1 VDSATWLF
9 IGLFVLAAAVG
20 SVLWLTSARPPRR
33 RRAYKRFQRFLHEG
47 NWSGALEAVKE
58 LQELGPLSQ
67 FWDGRARNAEGEC
80 LRRAGDATLG
90 DKKYEEAL
98 QHYVASAK
106 LLGTSETDARERVIG
121 TMLAEVRRL
130 FAITTGSDT
139 APIRQ
144 LIDRIFKIQSPCPE
158 AWFWQGLC
166 YVRESLTDRAIES
179 LRKAVEASGK
189 AFVDP
194 PLYLGAFLLRLGR
207 PAEALRYLA
216 EANRL
221 EPSCPFVAWQLGL
234 ALVAA
239 NGDAGLAVRAL
250 QRALTPRGL
259 PMWVK
264 APERA
269 WTEGFPD
276 PGRSFVPRLATQQR
290 FVCPVFGS
298 DVAAMARQGFFALSQ
313 AQYRLGNFQEAANI
327 CDNLLKE
334 AAPTVPVLR
343 GLGLALARLQRYD
356 DAFKHLRAAFEM
368 EEQKSPFTAGYLALC
383 GAKGRPNQ
391 ADDKAK
397 NVAWAIRLLSKYH
410 DEIVGSGQQAVGG
423 ERQAGGGQ
431 QALGGEKQADGSA
444 HCPLPTAHVI
454 EWADL
459 CSTVFAEA
467 RSEQVPVAVEDV
479 SRCCDVLGAVAAAD
493 APAAGAYD
501 HLAALQLD
509 AIRPRHAWLYCR
521 AAAEHSFRGQH
532 DLDLFAIA
540 FRQRAD
546 AEAFFAQRS
555 WTFADVEFTYLQR
568 WAEAHPGSFP
578 DVFGPD
584 YVSGG
589 ERLLLERSKRL
600 EEAGQAEASLT
611 SANVLL
617 KLQPNSG
624 AGHDRLAQL
633 HFKQGDL
640 DQAAQTLADWA
651 ARHPR
656 DYRPLLRLA
665 LLQQQRGDVPGRTM
679 ALDGA
684 LALTSGPVRAE
695 VAFLGARL
703 ALTNTSLASKDDGA
717 ATNGPAANLRDEFKE
732 VFRYLAEALRA
743 RPDHTGALSL
753 LAGVRWLAGDRAGL
767 AGLAR
772 YLRRPDVADGRFQ
785 FLAAVSYLVAADY
798 PSATASAQRAAADPA
813 LAVESQYVIGLAHLQ
828 NNDFAAAATALQVVG
843 LAQDSPSAEH
853 ARALL
858 GRLAFAERSCND
870 AVYWWQMLD
879 AGKRTAWKF
888 DEPLRGAMYL
898 SALQAYQTGRYE
910 QAAEQLRQAG
920 RLGWRDRNL
929 GPLLGL
935 ALFKEGQRRFYA
947 IANNHTPRAQDGDGS
962 APALPAD
969 TANSHAAAADWQ
981 PAANY
986 LEQAAKVGLKDAN
999 ASYLL
1004 GLAHRRRGEIDEARA
1019 ALRRINPPD
1028 PDVWLQLGLL
1038 SVNERQ
1044 LAQAEQEFAQA
1055 WQLNGKSFAAGANLL
1070 LARLALGR
1078 SAEAAQLGPAIVG
1091 LAPNPEE
1098 WYLFT
1103 LLSAVLRGS
1112 QNGNGAPDDPVLTQM
1127 TAEDEQRLLTVM
1139 RGLGQLDTVNLLL
1152 QALTAA
1158 RPASAGLKEAHFET
1172 MLLAG
1177 KRLLDR
1183 CDWSAAERLLNPLA
1197 NERELPPATL
1207 AALFNLRGCVACL
1220 CQDFESGIRHFQAA
1234 LRLAGAD
1241 LAVHQNLALTHEW
1254 QGELEKAELHWNR
1267 WFDLVER
1274 RRATPGDHQKFW
1286 QQLAYEGFVRLATV
1300 YSEKERWQQSLYYLE
1315 SAQRLRPDNVET
1327 LERLFHMYHQARRP
1341 DQARRALQQLQNL
1354 KPGEPQFELYE
1365 LDLIDINELD
1375 DLERWLNDVSRILQ
1389 RYQNDPRVADRS
1401 VTMLANAVS
1410 YMSRLS
1416 DQLTEQLNKVMK
1428 QVRSLDNYQINWS
1441 AVHDV
1446 MRDLRREFQKLR
1458 RLVSKCHALATHG
1471 DHRRILRDL
1480 AEHLDRKIDYCR
1492 RWQGD

>member
-9 IGLFVLAAAVG
+9 IGLFVLATAVG
-20 SVLWLTSARPPRR
+20 LVLWLTSARPPRR
-33 RRAYKRFQRFLHEG
+33 RRAYKRSQRLLHEG

-58 LQELGPLSQ
+58 LQELGPLPA
-67 FWDGRARNAEGEC
+67 FWEGRARHAEGEC
-80 LRRAGDATLG
+80 LRRAGEATLG
-90 DKKYEEAL
+90 DKKYEESL

-106 LLGTSETDARERVIG
+106 LLGTSEADARERVIG

-130 FAITTGSDT
+130 FAITSGTDT

-166 YVRESLTDRAIES
+166 YIRESLTDRAIES
-179 LRKAVEASGK
+179 LRKAVDASGK
-189 AFVDP
+189 ALIDP

-207 PAEALRYLA
+207 PAEAVRYLA

-221 EPSCPFVAWQLGL
+221 DSSCPFVAWQLGL

-276 PGRSFVPRLATQQR
+276 PGRSFVPRLAKQHP

-334 AAPTVPVLR
+334 AAPTLPVLR
-343 GLGLALARLQRYD
+343 GLGLALARLERYD
-356 DAFKHLRAAFEM
+356 DAFKHLRAAYEM

-391 ADDKAK
+391 ADDKPK

-410 DEIVGSGQQAVGG
+410 DEVVVSGQG
-423 ERQAGGGQ
+423 
-431 QALGGEKQADGSA
+431 LGASEKPDPDPKQPSA
-444 HCPLPTAHVI
+444 ISHPPPATSHSI
-454 EWADL
+454 EWAEL
-459 CSTVFAEA
+459 CSAVFAEA
-467 RSEQVPVAVEDV
+467 RAEQVPVAVEDL
-479 SRCCDVLGAVAAAD
+479 SRCCDVLGAVDAAD
-493 APAAGAYD
+493 AAAAGAYD
-501 HLAALQLD
+501 HLAAVQLD
-509 AIRPRHAWLYCR
+509 AIRPRHAFLYCR
-521 AAAEHSFRGQH
+521 AAEQHGFRGQR
-532 DLDLFAIA
+532 DLDLFAMT
-540 FRQRAD
+540 FRQRAE

-555 WTFADVEFTYLQR
+555 WSFADVEFTYLQR
-568 WAEAHPGSFP
+568 WSEQHPGCFP
-578 DVFGPD
+578 EVLGPD
-584 YVSGG
+584 YAAAA
-589 ERLLLERSKRL
+589 ERLLLERGQRL
-600 EEAGQAEASLT
+600 AEAGQAEASLT
-611 SANVLL
+611 TVSVLL
-617 KLQPNSG
+617 QLIPNS
-624 AGHDRLAQL
+624 AAAHDRLAQL
-633 HFKQGDL
+633 HFKKGDL
-640 DQAAQTLADWA
+640 DQAAQTLAGWA
-651 ARHPR
+651 ARHPN

-665 LLQQQRGDVPGRTM
+665 LLQQQRGNVPERTL

-703 ALTNTSLASKDDGA
+703 ALTNTWLAANNEAAADGA
-717 ATNGPAANLRDEFKE
+717 AANSQEEFAE
-732 VFRYLAEALRA
+732 VFRYLAECLRA
-743 RPDHTGALSL
+743 RSDHSGALAL
-753 LAGVRWLAGDRAGL
+753 LAGGRWLVGDRAGL

-772 YLRRPDVADGRFQ
+772 FLRRPDVADARFQ
-785 FLAAVSYLVAADY
+785 FLAAVSHLVAADY
-798 PSATASAQRAAADPA
+798 PNAVASAQRAAADPG
-813 LAVESQYVIGLAHLQ
+813 LAVESQYLIGLAHVQ
-828 NNDFAAAATALQVVG
+828 SNDAVAAATALPVVG
-843 LAQDSPSAEH
+843 LAQDSPSADH

-858 GRLAFAERSCND
+858 GRLAFAEHSYND
-870 AVYWWQMLD
+870 AVHWWQMLE

-888 DEPLRGAMYL
+888 DEPLRGSVYL
-898 SALQAYQTGRYE
+898 SALQAYQAGRYE

-947 IANNHTPRAQDGDGS
+947 VAANHTAPAGDSNGS
-962 APALPAD
+962 APAIPTDAGTAHSPA
-969 TANSHAAAADWQ
+969 TADWQ

-999 ASYLL
+999 AAYLL
-1004 GLAHRRRGEIDEARA
+1004 GLAQRRRGQVDEART

-1028 PDVWLQLGLL
+1028 RDVWLQLGLL
-1038 SVNERQ
+1038 SLNERQ
-1044 LAQAEQEFAQA
+1044 LAQAEQEFTQA
-1055 WQLNGKSFAAGANLL
+1055 WQLDGRSFAAGANLL

-1078 SAEAAQLGPAIVG
+1078 SAEAAQLGPAIVA

-1127 TAEDEQRLLTVM
+1127 TADDEQRLLGVL
-1139 RGLGQLDTVNLLL
+1139 RGLGQLDTVDLLL
-1152 QALTAA
+1152 EALTAA
-1158 RPASAGLKEAHFET
+1158 RPASSGLREAHYET
-1172 MLLAG
+1172 RLLSG
-1177 KRLLDR
+1177 KRLGDR
-1183 CDWSAAERLLNPLA
+1183 CDWSAAEKRLNHLA
-1197 NERELPPATL
+1197 DQRELPQATL
-1207 AALFNLRGCVACL
+1207 AAFFNLRGCVACL
-1220 CQDFESGIRHFQAA
+1220 CQDFDGGVRHFQAA

-1241 LAVHQNLALTHEW
+1241 LAIHQNLALTHEW

-1267 WFDLVER
+1267 WFDLIER
-1274 RRATPGDHQKFW
+1274 RRAGAGEQQRFW
-1286 QQLAYEGFVRLATV
+1286 VQLAYEGFLRLATV

-1315 SAQRLRPDNVET
+1315 AAQRLRPDNTDT
-1327 LERLFHMYHQARRP
+1327 LERLFHLYHQARRP
-1341 DQARRALQQLQNL
+1341 DQARRALQQLQQL
-1354 KPGEPQFELYE
+1354 RPGEPQFELFE
-1365 LDLIDINELD
+1365 LDLIEINELD

-1389 RYQNDPRVADRS
+1389 RYQNDPRVAERS

-1458 RLVSKCHALATHG
+1458 RLVSKCHSLATHG